1 MMKKKKTSEDLSRA
15 QPQKQPVG
23 ETKGV
28 CDCQVIQFETPKR
41 LRFVPSILLRH
52 PRPIKKFSHHLLS
65 NYFFFTIRPS
75 KKNLFVSP
83 FFTIISVR
91 ANKINQPWLVH
102 ILFFGL
108 ALFAFFCLGGG
119 ISRLVQQTE
128 KKALSFY
135 TCSIT
140 TLSSPHGGCSP
151 FFLNFKLQ
159 RWSEIHFFTI
169 FIRYPM
175 TINGEHLTPSSNYF
189 VGLV

>member
-1 MMKKKKTSEDLSRA
+1 MSRA

-65 NYFFFTIRPS
+65 NFYFLDNSSI

-83 FFTIISVR
+83 IFHDNFR
-91 ANKINQPWLVH
+91 AGIKSTSHDWLIVH

-108 ALFAFFCLGGG
+108 ALFAFLGE
-119 ISRLVQQTE
+119 ISRLVMVQQTG

-159 RWSEIHFFTI
+159 RWSEIHFFFSTF

-175 TINGEHLTPSSNYF
+175 TINGEH
-189 VGLV
+189 